1 MRGRPW
7 GPKDRTGGALDR
19 LFDELRGRIDGLIVE
34 RLEVK
39 HPADD
44 DNVFFLRDRRGID
57 EVQIDTHPHGQTP
70 FYLESDAHP
79 MIESADVAEAV
90 AIVQTWLQGEPPSL

>member
-7 GPKDRTGGALDR
+7 GPNDRTGGALDR
-19 LFDELRGRIDGLIVE
+19 LFEELRGCIDGLVVE

-44 DNVFFLRDRRGID
+44 DNVFFLRDGRGID

-70 FYLESDAHP
+70 FYLESDAHR
-79 MIESADVAEAV
+79 MVETADVAEAL
-90 AIVQTWLQGEPPSL
+90 AIVQTWLQGEPSPV

>member
-7 GPKDRTGGALDR
+7 GSNDRTRGPLDR
-19 LFDELRGRIDGLIVE
+19 LFDDLRGRLDGLIVE

-44 DNVFFLRDRRGID
+44 DNVFYLRDARGID

-79 MIESADVAEAV
+79 MIETADVAEAV
-90 AIVQTWLQGEPPSL
+90 AIVQSWLQGEPTPM